1 MEILGVQIVDLGP
14 YNRDLGA
21 LATLLGSMNPCPPPI
36 ATHGLQHLWY
46 DAKVKQ
52 EAGSFFSQWDDILVT
67 MSVPKMPYHAE
78 FEHLTNF
85 TAKLILATH
94 TYL

>member
-21 LATLLGSMNPCPPPI
+21 LATLLGSMNSCPPPPI
-36 ATHGLQHLWY
+36 VTNGLQHLWY
-46 DAKVKQ
+46 DAKVEQ

-67 MSVPKMPYHAE
+67 MSVPKMP
-78 FEHLTNF
+78 TCRV
-85 TAKLILATH
+85 
-94 TYL
+94 